1 MKSWC
6 RSLGPWP
13 IRPSQSRSR
22 TELAPDPAAGLARF
36 RPPITQIPKIS
47 ALKTAPGVDLVNL
60 QPDTLAMAQDLS
72 TWSLMQG
79 WELEF
84 TSGYRSPVYQLE
96 LRARWDA
103 GDRQGLRV
111 RPAASSAHS
120 RGEAVDGVILNDPSG
135 RKLAQ
140 LGQYAQLRGYTW
152 GGTFSDPDPV
162 HFAIGGPRRE

>member
-1 MKSWC
+1 MGHRFMSAQRIAPKSATIPQ
-6 RSLGPWP
+6 RMPVFA
-13 IRPSQSRSR
+13 QSSVPA
-22 TELAPDPAAGLARF
+22 TLAAPVTLR
-36 RPPITQIPKIS
+36 
-47 ALKTAPGVDLVNL
+47 TAPGVDLVHL

-84 TSGYRSPVYQLE
+84 TSGFRDPTYQLQ

-111 RPAASSAHS
+111 RPARSSAHS
-120 RGEAVDGVILNDPSG
+120 RGEAVDGVILEDPAG
-135 RKLAQ
+135 KKLAR

-152 GGTFSDPDPV
+152 GGTFSDPDPI